1 MKICQ
6 YLIVAIAAFSLSAC
20 QREAEVATTAPV
32 EPAATEVP
40 AQVSE
45 PVVVPAEQV
54 DAAPPVT
61 EQPAMDFAYRCRS
74 SDGAWNDTM
83 QACEVTPA
91 LCPTFGTWV
100 NEAGCKS
107 EIAQAECVSEG
118 QQFVEG
124 QGCLI
129 RSIPAAAMREADFN
143 KG

>member
-1 MKICQ
+1 
-6 YLIVAIAAFSLSAC
+6 
-20 QREAEVATTAPV
+20 
-32 EPAATEVP
+32 
-40 AQVSE
+40 
-45 PVVVPAEQV
+45 
-54 DAAPPVT
+54 
-61 EQPAMDFAYRCRS
+61 MDFAYRCRQS
-74 SDGAWNDTM
+74 NGAWNDSM
-83 QACEVTPA
+83 QACEVTPT

-107 EIAQAECVSEG
+107 EVAQAECVAEG